1 MKSPIKF
8 KRILLTLFFGIGSS
22 LSVTSIAGSCPDGS
36 DPIKSVSEDGTYF
49 VYNCGGAKDSAP
61 KTNNKK
67 ISTNKTTS
75 TNKRTF
81 AESSEIKSHSADLDA
96 TNHEVVFSPGILEEL
111 LNRVVSK
118 LDYDFS
124 KHKLANNVKDFS
136 CTFKIERVFYGD
148 SELGVLEGWNLAEG
162 DITIRKSD
170 VKFSVSSSWNMRGL
184 SSDPSYLKD
193 EVNIKL
199 TKDGHFVGRMAYFNR
214 LVKQGEVPSEPL
226 YVILTKHKRSKPIN
240 LKNIRNSAEL
250 WIDVE
255 DWSGGVMF
263 VSNCK

>member
-8 KRILLTLFFGIGSS
+8 KRILLTLFFSIGSS

-36 DPIKSVSEDGTYF
+36 DPIKSVSEDGTFF

-81 AESSEIKSHSADLDA
+81 AESSEIKSHSADLDLK
-96 TNHEVVFSPGILEEL
+96 NYEVVFSPGVLNEL

-124 KHKLANNVKDFS
+124 KHKLARNVKDLS
-136 CTFKIERVFYGD
+136 CAFNIERVFYGN
-148 SELGVLEGWNLAEG
+148 SELGELEGWNLAEG
-162 DITIRKSD
+162 AITIKD
-170 VKFSVSSSWNMRGL
+170 ANVEFSNRSSWNMEGL
-184 SSDPSYLKD
+184 STDTKYLRD

-199 TKDGHFVGRMAYFNR
+199 TEDGHFVGRMAYFGR
-214 LVKQGEVPSEPL
+214 LIKEGEVPVEPL
-226 YVILTKHKRSKPIN
+226 YVTLTKHKRSKPIN
-240 LKNIRNSAEL
+240 LKNLRNSAEL

-255 DWSGGVMF
+255 DWQGGAMF

>member
-1 MKSPIKF
+1 MKYPVKL
-8 KRILLTLFFGIGSS
+8 KRIILTLFLCIG
-22 LSVTSIAGSCPDGS
+22 LFEASIAGSCPDGS
-36 DPIKSVSEDGTYF
+36 DPIKSISEDGTYF
-49 VYNCGGAKDSAP
+49 VFNCGAAKNSAFQ
-61 KTNNKK
+61 TNDE
-67 ISTNKTTS
+67 TTPIK
-75 TNKRTF
+75 KRTF
-81 AESSEIKSHSADLDA
+81 AKSPEIKSHSADLDA
-96 TNHEVVFSPGILEEL
+96 TNHEVVFSPGVLEEL

-162 DITIRKSD
+162 DITIKKSD
-170 VKFSVSSSWNMRGL
+170 VKFSGSSSWNMRGL